1 MHAIKHIFNT
11 ILDKKGLAC
20 NAQNTRY

>member
-20 NAQNTRY
+20 NAQNARY